1 MVGRPDPG
9 DCMNLDFRAKV
20 RANMNRLKDKIEVPN
35 KFDEFTFSRSACNAE
50 Q

>member
-20 RANMNRLKDKIEVPN
+20 ANMNRLKDKIEVLN
-35 KFDEFTFSRSACNAE
+35 KFDEFTFSRSVCNEE